1 MIGNTSSL
9 INEDGFSFVGRSIET
24 GIPIRIIGKGS
35 LGGKAQGLFQICDVL
50 FSEIDS
56 LDFPQITMNIPN
68 MVVIGT
74 DIFDQ
79 FMERNNLYEVMDSEL
94 PDDRIAMSF
103 QKAEL
108 PFEALG
114 DLRRLISKV
123 HTPLAVRSSSLLED
137 STYEPFAGVYATK
150 MIPNNQYDV
159 NIRFRKL
166 VEAIKFVYASTYF
179 KSAKDYIR
187 ATKHQIEGEKMAVI
201 IQEEVGKRF
210 GDRFYPELSGV
221 ARSYNFYP
229 MGRANH
235 EDGVVHLAL
244 GLGKIIVDGGISWS
258 YSPALPK
265 VDPPYRSVKEL
276 LKQTQ
281 VEFWAVNMGEPAEYN
296 PIKETEYLLLESI
309 TRAEKDGVLR
319 HIASTYDPNS
329 SRLYMG
335 TSMNG
340 PRVLTFAPLLVL
352 EEIPL
357 NQLIIK
363 LLEVCENAL
372 GGPVEIEF
380 AMTLNP
386 NRFGF
391 LQVRR
396 MSVFDEEVEI
406 NEIELAGD
414 NVLLASENVLGNG
427 VTKFIEDVIYIKP
440 ECFDIK
446 HTREIAK
453 ELTEINRVLLDAGKS
468 YLLIVFGR
476 LGTTDPWLGIP
487 IEWGQISGAR
497 AIVEATKEKF
507 NVVLSQGSHYFHNL
521 TNLSVSY
528 FSIPFGG
535 KYSIDWE
542 WLERQDIVHENQYIR
557 HVKVPVPLTIM
568 VDGRRGRGV
577 VHKS

>member
-1 MIGNTSSL
+1 
-9 INEDGFSFVGRSIET
+9 
-24 GIPIRIIGKGS
+24 
-35 LGGKAQGLFQICDVL
+35 
-50 FSEIDS
+50 
-56 LDFPQITMNIPN
+56 
-68 MVVIGT
+68 
-74 DIFDQ
+74 
-79 FMERNNLYEVMDSEL
+79 
-94 PDDRIAMSF
+94 
-103 QKAEL
+103 
-108 PFEALG
+108 
-114 DLRRLISKV
+114 
-123 HTPLAVRSSSLLED
+123 
-137 STYEPFAGVYATK
+137 
-150 MIPNNQYDV
+150 
-159 NIRFRKL
+159 
-166 VEAIKFVYASTYF
+166 
-179 KSAKDYIR
+179 
-187 ATKHQIEGEKMAVI
+187 
-201 IQEEVGKRF
+201 
-210 GDRFYPELSGV
+210 
-221 ARSYNFYP
+221 
-229 MGRANH
+229 
-235 EDGVVHLAL
+235 
-244 GLGKIIVDGGISWS
+244 
-258 YSPALPK
+258 
-265 VDPPYRSVKEL
+265 
-276 LKQTQ
+276 
-281 VEFWAVNMGEPAEYN
+281 
-296 PIKETEYLLLESI
+296 
-309 TRAEKDGVLR
+309 
-319 HIASTYDPNS
+319 
-329 SRLYMG
+329 
-335 TSMNG
+335 
-340 PRVLTFAPLLVL
+340 
-352 EEIPL
+352 
-357 NQLIIK
+357 
-363 LLEVCENAL
+363 VCENAL

-406 NEIELAGD
+406 TEIELAGD

-453 ELTEINRVLLDAGKS
+453 ELTEINRVLLDAGRS

-487 IEWGQISGAR
+487 IEWGQISGAK

-542 WLERQDIVHENQYIR
+542 WLEKQDIVHENQYIR